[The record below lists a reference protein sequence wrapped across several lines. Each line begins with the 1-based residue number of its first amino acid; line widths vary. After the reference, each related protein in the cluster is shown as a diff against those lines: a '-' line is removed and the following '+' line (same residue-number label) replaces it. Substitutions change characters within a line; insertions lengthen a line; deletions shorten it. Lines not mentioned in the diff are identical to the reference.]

1 RQHQVD
7 EVLQRGQPLALASD
21 QRPEGLAAV
30 RIRHDVQAAGVAG
43 LDLDADREA
52 DALHELLED
61 LLAGRKRLGRRLC
74 SLEIRA
80 LGGERASGGLDLGGL
95 RCAQVRRAAAAFAR
109 PAVAVIAA
117 GRSIL
122 ARGAVLAW
130 PVGNGSVGEASI
142 GVVSTGCAV
151 TIAVTA

>member
-1 RQHQVD
+1 
-7 EVLQRGQPLALASD
+7 
-21 QRPEGLAAV
+21 
-30 RIRHDVQAAGVAG
+30 
-43 LDLDADREA
+43 
-52 DALHELLED
+52 
-61 LLAGRKRLGRRLC
+61 

-109 PAVAVIAA
+109 SAVGAMVAARPAVPVIAA
-117 GRSIL
+117 GRPIC

-130 PVGNGSVGEASI
+130 RVGNGSVGEASI

-151 TIAVTA
+151 TIAVTATEATAGPVRVAEAAPASVESPP